1 MSSANELCH
10 GHKRLLLL
18 IEFALSEGWEVHR
31 TPEGLLKFV
40 KPSLPPIFTS
50 SITSDIRA
58 RQTLRGA
65 SAGRHQQG
73 GRND

>member
-31 TPEGLLKFV
+31 TPEGQLKFV
-40 KPSLPPIFTS
+40 KPSLTPIFTS
-50 SITSDIRA
+50 STTSDIRA
-58 RQTLRGA
+58 RQTPRGA
-65 SAGRHQQG
+65 SANHRQQG